1 MRWKKKNL
9 HIYLH
14 HYSLIQFYAI
24 CVVRVTVK
32 LHLTSRLTRK
42 KKHIYF
48 VHILWTLVW
57 VNATTRNI
65 NLEKKKYLP
74 HANLLKCLPL
84 SNIKRLSYFKKNNIQ
99 VMIQEIKDHHLPHV
113 PETKVS
119 QEVTFCCFLF
129 SLCSASVGRFSFAGN
144 ICNKLLRSHSHSN
157 WPYSSVKPVDKDI
170 SHKLA
175 RIYTE

>member
-1 MRWKKKNL
+1 MIILTRQRSSRLAGFYSSLVAGSIPVKGLSAYYAGCFTITPYCQTEFIHWLALHYSKQDEMEKKNL

-32 LHLTSRLTRK
+32 LHLTSRLTRN

-48 VHILWTLVW
+48 LHILWTLVW

-84 SNIKRLSYFKKNNIQ
+84 SKY
-99 VMIQEIKDHHLPHV
+99 
-113 PETKVS
+113 
-119 QEVTFCCFLF
+119 
-129 SLCSASVGRFSFAGN
+129 
-144 ICNKLLRSHSHSN
+144 
-157 WPYSSVKPVDKDI
+157 
-170 SHKLA
+170 
-175 RIYTE
+175 